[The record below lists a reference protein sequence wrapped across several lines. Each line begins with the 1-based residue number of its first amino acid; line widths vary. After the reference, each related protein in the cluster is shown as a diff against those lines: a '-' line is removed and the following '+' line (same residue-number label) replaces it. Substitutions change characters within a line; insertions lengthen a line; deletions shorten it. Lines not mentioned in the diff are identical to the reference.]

1 MTAGPII
8 AVAVLLIAAALC
20 VIRLIRQGSMADR
33 IIAVDTLLVIIVCGL
48 AVVAAANGDG
58 TYLDLLVVASLLGF
72 VGTAMLSG
80 LLRRRRGRP

>member
-1 MTAGPII
+1 MTVGPTI
-8 AVAVLLIAAALC
+8 AVAALLIAAGLC
-20 VIRLIRQGSMADR
+20 VIRLLRPGSMADR

-48 AVVAAANGDG
+48 AVVAATNRDG

-80 LLRRRRGRP
+80 LLRKRRGRR